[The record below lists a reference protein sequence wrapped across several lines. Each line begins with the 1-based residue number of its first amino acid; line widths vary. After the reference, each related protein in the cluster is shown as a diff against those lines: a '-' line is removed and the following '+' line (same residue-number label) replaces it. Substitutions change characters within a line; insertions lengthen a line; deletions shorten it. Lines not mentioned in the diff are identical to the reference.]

1 MTIPF
6 LATTIFLRPL
16 TGDDPHKARACFALI
31 AALEQGRLTAWT
43 SDPVIAELVSV
54 LSWSSAANWS
64 CTVTI
69 LTLTA
74 SRESPSTS
82 HNTLVPEYS

>member
-31 AALEQGRLTAWT
+31 AALE
-43 SDPVIAELVSV
+43 
-54 LSWSSAANWS
+54 
-64 CTVTI
+64 
-69 LTLTA
+69 
-74 SRESPSTS
+74 
-82 HNTLVPEYS
+82 